1 MNDGNPRRNQGR
13 RPATARM
20 SCWRSSGVGHGAMSR
35 SERWPSRTRRPTRA
49 TRPGRRYFQ
58 GASGNWPA
66 GPDLHVPDPDS
77 RPLQGEHVRREP
89 RVLGGQV
96 GVEPERYAR
105 RSAAHHG
112 PAPAGSEVVRGRLLE
127 SRRLEAGPRR
137 HRHSRQVG
145 QAPDIARPEPGV
157 PEDPSIEGDVSRG
170 VVEKP
175 AKPRDGDPL
184 QLVGGPPLALAQLS
198 QARAHPPT
206 ARPVE
211 QREDYPMHEPAV
223 AGGPSAGELSGGR
236 RRQGRNSFV

>member
-1 MNDGNPRRNQGR
+1 MNDGNPRRNQGAARHREDELLEVLGRGPR
-13 RPATARM
+13 RHEPGRALAKQGAASHARDQ
-20 SCWRSSGVGHGAMSR
+20 
-35 SERWPSRTRRPTRA
+35 TRPTIL
-49 TRPGRRYFQ
+49 PGGIGKLARR
-58 GASGNWPA
+58 
-66 GPDLHVPDPDS
+66 PDLHVPHPDS

-89 RVLGGQV
+89 RILGGQV

-211 QREDYPMHEPAV
+211 QREDSRCTSQP
-223 AGGPSAGELSGGR
+223 
-236 RRQGRNSFV
+236 